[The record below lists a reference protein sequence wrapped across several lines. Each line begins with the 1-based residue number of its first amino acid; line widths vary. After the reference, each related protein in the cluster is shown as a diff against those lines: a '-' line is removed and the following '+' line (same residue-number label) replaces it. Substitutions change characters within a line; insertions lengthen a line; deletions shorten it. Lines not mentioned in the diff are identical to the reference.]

1 MKKFIAAAAAAML
14 LLTGCTVIEENAPP
28 AETEALPSVA
38 EGAAEKNLDTDSRYI
53 YYQLSEQEQIY
64 YNELKTAVE
73 GFQDKVVYSGEIDID
88 TARKIYL
95 AVHNQEPQLFW
106 MDSIFHPP
114 GKYAQILKYKYTKEQ
129 AAEKQKDI
137 DLAAENILSAVE
149 GCSDYEKAVYF
160 HDHLVRNNIFSLED
174 EHSANIYGALCGEY
188 AQCQGYAFAFD
199 YLCSRAN
206 IDCMTVTGDDGKGY
220 THAWNI
226 VKLNGIWYNVD
237 CTWDDPILDPHDPD
251 FLRHYYFLVPDSDI
265 LDRSHF
271 RNDEYFTY
279 PKCYDSS
286 RRYYEVEGLIADS
299 ASDGIDK
306 LKKALEKAFSQGYY
320 DAEVRF
326 YDKSDYLAAQSLLFE
341 LGDIKR
347 VINQAAEAAG
357 IDGRISPENSLRYKN
372 DELYIIHITAAPVS

>member
-14 LLTGCTVIEENAPP
+14 LTGCTAIEEDSVSH
-28 AETEALPSVA
+28 ETETLPPVA
-38 EGAAEKNLDTDSRYI
+38 EGAADKNSDTDSRYI

-73 GFQDKVVYSGEIDID
+73 NFEEKVTYSGEIDID

-137 DLAAENILSAVE
+137 RLVTDKILSEVSD
-149 GCSDYEKAVYF
+149 GSDYDKVVYF
-160 HDHLVRNNIFSLED
+160 HDYLVRNNIFSLED

-199 YLCSRAN
+199 YLCSLAN

-226 VKLNGIWYNVD
+226 VKLNGIWYNAD
-237 CTWDDPILDPHDPD
+237 CTWDDPVLEPPDPD

-271 RNDEYFTY
+271 RNEEYFTY

-286 RRYYEVEGLIADS
+286 RRYYEVEGMIADS

-326 YDKSDYLAAQSLLFE
+326 YDKGDYLAAQSLLFE

-372 DELYIIHITAAPVS
+372 DELFIIHITAAPVS